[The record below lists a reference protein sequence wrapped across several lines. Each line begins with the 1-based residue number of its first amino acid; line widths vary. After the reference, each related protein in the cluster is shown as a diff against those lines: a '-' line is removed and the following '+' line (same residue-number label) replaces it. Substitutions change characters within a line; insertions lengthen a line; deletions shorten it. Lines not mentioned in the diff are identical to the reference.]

1 MAEPSPYQLKTVHD
15 AAMIVETVRHPL
27 LILDN
32 QFRVQ
37 EANPSFYHT
46 FRVLREETIGKL
58 IYELGNHQ
66 WDIPDLHTL
75 LEEIL
80 PQNQAFEDFRVDHK
94 FESIGRRVM
103 MINAKRLDSIQMI
116 LLAIEDVTDREKAWA
131 NVQFGELN
139 HRVKNTIALVQA
151 IASQTIQHSDSL
163 EAFRESFGG
172 RLRALAN
179 VQSMLLS
186 GDSEGVPLKTMLENE
201 LAPYG
206 PDIRQR
212 CTITGER
219 DLRLNSEAAQ
229 SFQLVLHELVTNAN
243 KYGALSQSAEG
254 ARLSVNWRLVP
265 ARGAGGPNPGKPS
278 PGGEKARIEEAMHFD
293 WVEHPGP
300 KGAGEA
306 LSGPPG
312 GPSVEG
318 KSGLGLELIRT
329 VVEYEIGGTITM
341 TLPEA
346 GQVGASC
353 NIVVPW
359 TADGIGYR
367 PREAGAYVTKKQDR
381 PD

>member
-1 MAEPSPYQLKTVHD
+1 MRSRGSSIAS
-15 AAMIVETVRHPL
+15 AAVSVSINYETVRRRKDGSLVDISL
-27 LILDN
+27 LVSPIRSLDGKIVGASKIARDISERKR
-32 QFRVQ
+32 QQ
-37 EANPSFYHT
+37 EQQALL
-46 FRVLREETIGKL
+46 LREMK
-58 IYELGNHQ
+58 
-66 WDIPDLHTL
+66 
-75 LEEIL
+75 
-80 PQNQAFEDFRVDHK
+80 
-94 FESIGRRVM
+94 
-103 MINAKRLDSIQMI
+103 
-116 LLAIEDVTDREKAWA
+116 
-131 NVQFGELN
+131 

-163 EAFRESFGG
+163 EAFRASFDG

-186 GDSEGVPLKTMLENE
+186 SDSEGVPLKTMLENE

-206 PDIRQR
+206 PDIRRR
-212 CTITGER
+212 CSIPEER

-243 KYGALSQSAEG
+243 KYGALAQSAQG
-254 ARLSVNWRLVP
+254 ARLVVDWRLMP
-265 ARGAGGPNPGKPS
+265 AAGAGGASPARPS
-278 PGGEKARIEEAMHFD
+278 AGAEAAGGVEEELHFD
-293 WVEHPGP
+293 WIEHPGP

-312 GPSVEG
+312 GTSAER

-329 VVEYEIGGTITM
+329 VVEYEIGGTIAM
-341 TLPEA
+341 TLPAA
-346 GQVGASC
+346 GQTGATC